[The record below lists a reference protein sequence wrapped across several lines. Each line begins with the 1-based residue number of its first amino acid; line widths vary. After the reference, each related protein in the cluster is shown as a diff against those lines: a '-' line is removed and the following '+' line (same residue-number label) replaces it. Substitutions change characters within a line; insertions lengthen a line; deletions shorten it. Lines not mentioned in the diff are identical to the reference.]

1 MIKHNKL
8 RTKRLIIIAKN
19 ILIASA
25 CAIRKS
31 ADTIRK
37 SADTIRMSAN
47 ILIVFLRSTTS
58 LKNKEL
64 QTNKTTKRAATKS
77 AMTRSRN
84 VLRKGKTKRDRP
96 QRAIAFEQNIL
107 QWGLNSLNSELSL
120 LDVGSNNHNII

>member
-25 CAIRKS
+25 CA
-31 ADTIRK
+31 IRK

>member
-1 MIKHNKL
+1 MQGEMKVYTYSAFRMAAVATIK
-8 RTKRLIIIAKN
+8 A
-19 ILIASA
+19 
-25 CAIRKS
+25 S

-96 QRAIAFEQNIL
+96 QRAIAFE
-107 QWGLNSLNSELSL
+107 
-120 LDVGSNNHNII
+120 

>member
-25 CAIRKS
+25 CA
-31 ADTIRK
+31 IRK

-120 LDVGSNNHNII
+120 LDVGSDNHNII

>member
-1 MIKHNKL
+1 MIEHNKL

-25 CAIRKS
+25 CAIR
-31 ADTIRK
+31 IP
-37 SADTIRMSAN
+37 ADTIRMSAN

-58 LKNKEL
+58 LKNKEF

-120 LDVGSNNHNII
+120 LDVGSDNHNII

>member
-31 ADTIRK
+31 ADTIRM
-37 SADTIRMSAN
+37 SAD
-47 ILIVFLRSTTS
+47 ILIVFLCPTTS

-64 QTNKTTKRAATKS
+64 QTNKTIRRTATKS
-77 AMTRSRN
+77 AMARSRN
-84 VLRKGKTKRDRP
+84 LLRKGKTKRDRP

-120 LDVGSNNHNII
+120 LDVGSDNHNII

>member
-25 CAIRKS
+25 CAIR
-31 ADTIRK
+31 IP
-37 SADTIRMSAN
+37 ADTIRMSAN

-96 QRAIAFEQNIL
+96 QRAIAFKQNIL

-120 LDVGSNNHNII
+120 LDVGSDNHNII

>member
-25 CAIRKS
+25 CAIRMP
-31 ADTIRK
+31 
-37 SADTIRMSAN
+37 ADTIRMSAD
-47 ILIVFLRSTTS
+47 ILIVFLCSTTS

-64 QTNKTTKRAATKS
+64 QTNKTIRRAATKS
-77 AMTRSRN
+77 AMARSRG

-96 QRAIAFEQNIL
+96 QRAIAFEGNIL